1 MIHYTFNPE
10 NPSAQYIQISMQFE
24 PTNSTEKIQ
33 LPSWRPGRYELGNFA
48 KNVKGFKVLNEKNE
62 PLSFR
67 KITKDCWEIEIG
79 SASIVRVEYAYYAT
93 DLNAGSTFL
102 SEEQLYVNP
111 VNCCTYV
118 VGREDEGVI
127 VDLKIPNDYVIASS
141 LEIEKHT
148 LFGQNFDELADS
160 PFICS
165 NSLQHN
171 SYVVDEILFHVW
183 FQGEVKV
190 DWEKLLP
197 DFTAFSKKQIEKF
210 GSFPV
215 EEYHFLTQIVPF
227 RAYHG
232 VEHSRSTVLLL
243 GPSYAIFKDAYKDL
257 LGVSSHELYHT
268 WNVKAIRPIEM
279 YPYNFTKEN
288 YSELGFL
295 CEGVTTYMG
304 DLFLYKSGVFDLK
317 EYLSEMNAQ
326 LQKHFDNPARLIYSV
341 AQSSFDTWLDGYV
354 PGAPN
359 RKVSIYTE
367 GCLISFVFDVF
378 IIKNSNG
385 KYALDDVMKY
395 LYEDFYQK
403 NKGVSE
409 VDYKEAITKYAGVS
423 VEDLFEKFV
432 HGTEDF
438 TEILNE
444 SFDSL
449 GLHMTK
455 KQNDKISVSRLGIKT
470 VQQGNY
476 AVVKSIYPNSPA
488 ELAGLMLEDEL
499 IAVNNMEAL
508 GGVDA
513 WLSYFKTD
521 KIEFLVKRRGVFY
534 TKKINLSPAI
544 FYSDYA
550 VIDKEHKTESQ
561 KKLFEKWSD

>member
-1 MIHYTFNPE
+1 MIHYTLSSE

-24 PTNSTEKIQ
+24 PTHEVERIQ
-33 LPSWRPGRYELGNFA
+33 LPAWRPGRYELGNFA
-48 KNVKGFKVLNEKNE
+48 KNVKGFKVYNEKQE
-62 PLSFR
+62 ELLFH
-67 KITKDCWEIEIG
+67 KITKDCWEVQTNN
-79 SASIVRVEYAYYAT
+79 ATIVRVVYEYYAA

-118 VGREDEGVI
+118 IGRAEEEII
-127 VDLKIPNDYVIASS
+127 VDVKIPSAYVIASS
-141 LEIEKHT
+141 LEMDQHT
-148 LFGQNFDELADS
+148 LFAKDFDELADS

-165 NSLQHN
+165 DTLQHN
-171 SYVVDEILFHVW
+171 SYNVEEVLFHVW

-197 DFTAFSKKQIEKF
+197 DFTAFSEKQIEKF

-243 GPSYAIFKDAYKDL
+243 GPSYAIFKEAYTDL

-268 WNVKAIRPIEM
+268 WNVKAIRPIELF
-279 YPYNFTKEN
+279 PYDFTKEN

-304 DLFLYKSGVFDLK
+304 DLFLYKSSVFTLN
-317 EYLSEMNAQ
+317 EYFNEMNAQ
-326 LQKHFDNPARLIYSV
+326 LQKHFDNPARFHYSV

-367 GCLISFVFDVF
+367 GCLLSFVLDVF
-378 IIKNSNG
+378 IIQNSDG

-409 VDYKEAITKYAGVS
+409 LDYRNAITAFAGKS
-423 VEDLFEKFV
+423 VNEIFEKYV
-432 HGTEDF
+432 HHVTDYTELLQNAF
-438 TEILNE
+438 NTI
-444 SFDSL
+444 
-449 GLHMTK
+449 GLTMETK
-455 KQNDKISVSRLGIKT
+455 ASDKISQSKLGVKT

-476 AVVKSIYPNSPA
+476 FVVKAVYPYSPA
-488 ELAGLMLEDEL
+488 EKSGLMLEDE
-499 IAVNNMEAL
+499 IFAVQAVDVNGNL
-508 GGVDA
+508 DA
-513 WLSYFKTD
+513 WLAYFNQESLD
-521 KIEFLVKRRGVFY
+521 ILVRRKGVFM
-534 TKKINLSPAI
+534 
-544 FYSDYA
+544 
-550 VIDKEHKTESQ
+550 HKTITLDSQTYYPEYFLIEKEEKTEDQ
-561 KKLFEKWSD
+561 KKYFEKWSN